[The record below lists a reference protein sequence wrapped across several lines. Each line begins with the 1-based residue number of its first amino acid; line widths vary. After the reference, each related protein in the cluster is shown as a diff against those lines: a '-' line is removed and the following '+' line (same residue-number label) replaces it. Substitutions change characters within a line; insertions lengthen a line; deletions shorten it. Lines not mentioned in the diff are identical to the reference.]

1 RRHSLP
7 LTGRVEPSPEDLT
20 LTTSSGV
27 TLVTHLTGDALSTS
41 SGAPTL
47 FSPKTPLRQE
57 PPPLP
62 FTLTSAT
69 VRNLSRQPPSGTSH
83 VNHRQEPLTST
94 TVWTSHLLTTLLG
107 ALALPTP
114 LGVFPFSSQLL
125 TFRIF

>member
-94 TVWTSHLLTTLLG
+94 TVRNLSRQPPSGPLTC
-107 ALALPTP
+107 
-114 LGVFPFSSQLL
+114 
-125 TFRIF
+125 